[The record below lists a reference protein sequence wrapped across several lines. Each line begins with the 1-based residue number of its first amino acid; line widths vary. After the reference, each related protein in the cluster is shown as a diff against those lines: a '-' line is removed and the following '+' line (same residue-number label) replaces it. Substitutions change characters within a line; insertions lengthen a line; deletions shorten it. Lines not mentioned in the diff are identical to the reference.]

1 MDINLNGQEREI
13 CRNRILSNDY
23 FDIIKDLTVP
33 SAISDDEVT
42 DYCIETITRD
52 YGIIHIAREGLPLLD
67 YVSYSYTLMP
77 VLYTPVLDMTGERS
91 ETGIQAAADAQ
102 SRGTL
107 VQDYER
113 SLEASG
119 ILTMQSPP
127 LSLKGTG
134 VLIGY
139 IDTGIDYRNDA
150 FRYSSGDTRITAIWD
165 QSIQTG
171 EPPEGFLYGSEYTE
185 EEINQALKSADPY
198 SIVPSRDE
206 IGHGTAVAGTLAAP
220 EAAIAMVKLK
230 PAKAY
235 LREFYRVR
243 EEAVAYQETDVL
255 MAVKYLD
262 ALATRLNKPLVICVG
277 LGTNMG
283 DHAGTSVT
291 SFYMNQISDKE
302 SRVIVVA
309 GGNEGNAGHH
319 FYGELKSVPEEVE
332 IKVGNQESGFMVE
345 LWGRSPDVLSVS
357 VKSPGGEV
365 IPRVLPQKRFSG
377 EYGFVFEKTRVNIDY
392 ILTERSAGDELIMIR
407 FLNPT
412 SGIWTIGVYGDGSP
426 YTEETAYIYGT
437 YHIWLPIRGFL
448 SEDTFFLLPNP
459 DVTLTEPAYT
469 EKVIS
474 LSTYQADNNSF
485 YIDSGRGYSREGS
498 IIPDMSAPGV
508 EVLTA
513 GIGQRIRVTGSGMAA
528 GITSGAVAQFLEW
541 AVVQGNMPNIR
552 AQNIKYYMIRGAVRD
567 NRLTYPNR
575 QWGYGRMNIKGAFDA
590 MRGI

>member
-1 MDINLNGQEREI
+1 
-13 CRNRILSNDY
+13 
-23 FDIIKDLTVP
+23 
-33 SAISDDEVT
+33 
-42 DYCIETITRD
+42 
-52 YGIIHIAREGLPLLD
+52 
-67 YVSYSYTLMP
+67 
-77 VLYTPVLDMTGERS
+77 
-91 ETGIQAAADAQ
+91 
-102 SRGTL
+102 
-107 VQDYER
+107 
-113 SLEASG
+113 
-119 ILTMQSPP
+119 
-127 LSLKGTG
+127 
-134 VLIGY
+134 
-139 IDTGIDYRNDA
+139 
-150 FRYSSGDTRITAIWD
+150 
-165 QSIQTG
+165 
-171 EPPEGFLYGSEYTE
+171 
-185 EEINQALKSADPY
+185 
-198 SIVPSRDE
+198 
-206 IGHGTAVAGTLAAP
+206 
-220 EAAIAMVKLK
+220 
-230 PAKAY
+230 
-235 LREFYRVR
+235 
-243 EEAVAYQETDVL
+243 

-262 ALATRLNKPLVICVG
+262 VLATRLNKPLVICVG

-302 SRVIVVA
+302 RRVIVVA

-319 FYGELKSVPEEVE
+319 FYGELKSTPEEVE
-332 IKVGNQESGFMVE
+332 IKVGNQESGFMIE

-377 EYGFVFEKTRVNIDY
+377 EYGFVFEKTRINIDY

-412 SGIWTIGVYGDGSP
+412 PGIWTIRVYGDSSP
-426 YTEETAYIYGT
+426 YNGETAYIYGT

-485 YIDSGRGYSREGS
+485 YIDSGRGYSRDGD

-513 GIGQRIRVTGSGMAA
+513 GIGQRTRVTGSGMAA

-541 AVVQGNMPNIR
+541 AVVRGNMPHIR